1 MIDFSYKD
9 QQVKLALD
17 QNQDYINLV
26 KNNATIGH
34 IQIQVGN
41 GHIILFHNINDTFV
55 AYLLADELYYYRD
68 NIDDIKFS
76 CVSATGT
83 NSPDLSI
90 SLFFGTISQ
99 SSTNGNVNCDVSNS
113 GHNIFSP

>member
-1 MIDFSYKD
+1 MIDFSYND
-9 QQVKLALD
+9 QQVKTALD

-68 NIDDIKFS
+68 NIDDIRRIANLMENF
-76 CVSATGT
+76 ATEEYRK
-83 NSPDLSI
+83 NNP
-90 SLFFGTISQ
+90 
-99 SSTNGNVNCDVSNS
+99 
-113 GHNIFSP
+113 